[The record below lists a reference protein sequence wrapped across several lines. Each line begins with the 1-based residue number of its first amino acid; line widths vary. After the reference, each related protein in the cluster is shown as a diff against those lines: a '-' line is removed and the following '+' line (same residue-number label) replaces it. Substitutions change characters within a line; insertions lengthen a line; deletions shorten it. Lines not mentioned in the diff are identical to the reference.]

1 MKLSARSK
9 HGLRAMVELAM
20 NYGKGYLQMK
30 VMAEAGGI
38 SKKYLE
44 EMFSK
49 LIISGMVKS
58 YRGPKG
64 GYVLKVHPGEI
75 KLSRIVSVLE
85 WPVEPSRCGKHKK
98 FSKRCNECV
107 TERIWAKLEKNS
119 SDYLESTTLQDL
131 LDMKK

>member
-9 HGLRAMVELAM
+9 HGLRAIVELAIH
-20 NYGKGYLQMK
+20 YGKGYLQMK
-30 VMAEAGGI
+30 DIAEAGGI
-38 SKKYLE
+38 SKKYIE

-49 LIISGMVKS
+49 LIFSGMVKS

-64 GYVLKVHPGEI
+64 GYVLKVPPSEI
-75 KLSRIVSVLE
+75 NLSRIVSVLE
-85 WPVEPSRCGKHKK
+85 WPEEPIGCGKHKK

-107 TERIWAKLEKNS
+107 TERIWAKLHKNA
-119 SDYLESTTLQDL
+119 SDYFESTTLQDL